1 MKMNLYCLNWKQYK
15 YWQWIQV
22 FHMFRYIFLEEH
34 PFPLPLPPFANS
46 LQFLPHWL
54 RQLKLKQRQ
63 IGPLC
68 VCVCL
73 CWPIVNDKIVDVL
86 ASPSPCPLS
95 LCLAANQIC
104 VTWTR
109 LPPFPLLACPSSPL
123 YGARL
128 NPSLAFNY
136 PRAECG
142 LDHNK
147 AARQRIKTEL
157 LRLLLLL
164 LLLRWLHQGN
174 KQSADLKKS
183 NNNNEKEA
191 QTILFWGRLKKT
203 LFKCAPWL
211 AHTRY
216 RYTDTQTQLQA

>member
-22 FHMFRYIFLEEH
+22 FHMFCYIFLEEH
-34 PFPLPLPPFANS
+34 PFPFTLPPFANS
-46 LQFLPHWL
+46 LQFLPHCL

-95 LCLAANQIC
+95 LCLPANQIC

-109 LPPFPLLACPSSPL
+109 LPPFPLLACPRSPPPLRCTLESIAGFQLSACRMWLRPQQSSAP
-123 YGARL
+123 ADKDRVA
-128 NPSLAFNY
+128 P
-136 PRAECG
+136 
-142 LDHNK
+142 
-147 AARQRIKTEL
+147 AAAAVAIAAVASP
-157 LRLLLLL
+157 
-164 LLLRWLHQGN
+164 G
-174 KQSADLKKS
+174 
-183 NNNNEKEA
+183 
-191 QTILFWGRLKKT
+191 
-203 LFKCAPWL
+203 
-211 AHTRY
+211 
-216 RYTDTQTQLQA
+216 